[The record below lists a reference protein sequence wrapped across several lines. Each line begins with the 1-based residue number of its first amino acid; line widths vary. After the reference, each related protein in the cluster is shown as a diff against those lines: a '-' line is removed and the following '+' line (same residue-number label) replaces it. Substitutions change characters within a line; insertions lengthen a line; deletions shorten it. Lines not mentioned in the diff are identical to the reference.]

1 SLLAPACEEEQTEMP
16 DEEEMLMQKAT
27 GVAGG
32 VRFGGDGGRDIL
44 SSADVADV
52 MVDDAALMMAS
63 AGISGGVRYV
73 PAGW

>member
-1 SLLAPACEEEQTEMP
+1 
-16 DEEEMLMQKAT
+16 
-27 GVAGG
+27 
-32 VRFGGDGGRDIL
+32 RFGGDGGGDIL

-63 AGISGGVRYV
+63 AGIPGGVRYV

>member
-1 SLLAPACEEEQTEMP
+1 
-16 DEEEMLMQKAT
+16 
-27 GVAGG
+27 
-32 VRFGGDGGRDIL
+32 GGRDIL

-63 AGISGGVRYV
+63 AGIPGGVRYV